1 MTDGEREAMA
11 GHGRYL
17 LQHCVYICII
27 GIRTF
32 FWTKGVVMLR
42 CRHGSN
48 YLALSPEWTTG
59 TGRNAIL
66 VLVVYR
72 RSSATNQLGLLSKT
86 QRTTRKFG
94 RLSVRC
100 SSRQRAETASN
111 SPQTSKLPLHQPFSL
126 PSSSRDTINCLGQC
140 SSNAQ
145 LSPLQGAPLLEPL
158 LLVHFPLPSSAVREP
173 T

>member
-1 MTDGEREAMA
+1 MTDGQREAMA
-11 GHGRYL
+11 GYGRYL

-27 GIRTF
+27 GIRTV
-32 FWTKGVVMLR
+32 FWTKGVAMLR

-72 RSSATNQLGLLSKT
+72 SSSATNQLGLLSKT
-86 QRTTRKFG
+86 QRTTRK
-94 RLSVRC
+94 S
-100 SSRQRAETASN
+100 
-111 SPQTSKLPLHQPFSL
+111 QTSKLPLHQPFSL

-158 LLVHFPLPSSAVREP
+158 LLVHFPLPSSAAKRNMR
-173 T
+173 

>member
-1 MTDGEREAMA
+1 MGFPTSSFLEFLLFPSVTDGQREAMA
-11 GHGRYL
+11 GYGRYL

-27 GIRTF
+27 GIRTV
-32 FWTKGVVMLR
+32 FWTKGVAMLR

-72 RSSATNQLGLLSKT
+72 SSSATNQLGLLSKT
-86 QRTTRKFG
+86 QRTT
-94 RLSVRC
+94 
-100 SSRQRAETASN
+100 
-111 SPQTSKLPLHQPFSL
+111 QTSKLPLHQPFSL

-158 LLVHFPLPSSAVREP
+158 LLVHFPLPSSAAKRNMR
-173 T
+173 

>member
-1 MTDGEREAMA
+1 MGFPTSSFLEFLLFPSVTDGQREAMA
-11 GHGRYL
+11 GYGRYL

-27 GIRTF
+27 GIRTV
-32 FWTKGVVMLR
+32 FWTKGVAMLR

-59 TGRNAIL
+59 TGRNA
-66 VLVVYR
+66 
-72 RSSATNQLGLLSKT
+72 
-86 QRTTRKFG
+86 
-94 RLSVRC
+94 
-100 SSRQRAETASN
+100 
-111 SPQTSKLPLHQPFSL
+111 QTSKLPLHQPFSL

-158 LLVHFPLPSSAVREP
+158 LLVHFPLPSSAAKRNMR
-173 T
+173 